1 MQRKLPIYLPFPGL
15 LLALLLAGLVI
26 LFLLPQPAQAIECFE
41 HGGAYVC
48 DARPA
53 PKRFSEPP
61 YQEDSIFYYR
71 SYAWMEDYATF
82 YDAPNGNPV
91 EQASEGILYYTIE
104 ERTTDAAGVTWYR
117 VGEQMWARHGDMN
130 PYLDSRFP
138 GVAVHTRP
146 VRPFGWLL
154 ARVRPFPAPDVEP
167 PEGTDRL
174 DRYTFVEVYDAAEGE
189 DGVIWYDI
197 GGGRWIEQTY
207 LALVDADRRPGDVP
221 PGGFWVEVDLYQ
233 QTVAAYEGNRLVYAT
248 LASTGLPGFE
258 TNEGLF
264 TVYARHEEWDM
275 WGGEVGDDYYYLQ
288 DVPHTMFFDRDIALH
303 GAYWHDNFGE
313 VRSHGCVN
321 LPPRSAE
328 WIFYWS
334 ENAPDDTLWVSVH
347 TSEESDI
354 AGQFALPARAH

>member
-1 MQRKLPIYLPFPGL
+1 
-15 LLALLLAGLVI
+15 
-26 LFLLPQPAQAIECFE
+26 
-41 HGGAYVC
+41 
-48 DARPA
+48 
-53 PKRFSEPP
+53 
-61 YQEDSIFYYR
+61 
-71 SYAWMEDYATF
+71 
-82 YDAPNGNPV
+82 
-91 EQASEGILYYTIE
+91 
-104 ERTTDAAGVTWYR
+104 
-117 VGEQMWARHGDMN
+117 MN

-138 GVAVHTRP
+138 GVAVHTQP

-207 LALVDADRRPGDVP
+207 LALVDADRRPEDVP

-258 TNEGLF
+258 TNEGVF